1 MLDSTDINEEYKKKK
16 KKQTVEENSP
26 VILKE
31 DLLVKKPQN
40 KNSIHMKNDET
51 QSPRYIKDD
60 KKNKEYISNS
70 NSGTLLPNIH
80 VVGNVVKMI
89 PEEKHIKKE
98 YNRNDYHSVEK

>member
-1 MLDSTDINEEYKKKK
+1 MQDTIDINEEYKKKK
-16 KKQTVEENSP
+16 QKQTVEENSP

-31 DLLVKKPQN
+31 DLLVKKP
-40 KNSIHMKNDET
+40 KHMKNDET

-60 KKNKEYISNS
+60 KKNKEYTNNS
-70 NSGTLLPNIH
+70 NSGTLLPSIH
-80 VVGNVVKMI
+80 VMGNHKMI